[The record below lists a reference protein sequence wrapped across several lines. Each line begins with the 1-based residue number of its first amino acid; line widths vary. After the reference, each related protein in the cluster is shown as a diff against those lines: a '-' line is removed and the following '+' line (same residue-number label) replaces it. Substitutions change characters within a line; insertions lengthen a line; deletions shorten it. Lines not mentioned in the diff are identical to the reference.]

1 MKNTLSINEGN
12 AFVAAAKKAK
22 EDGKDKFELN
32 GKTYS
37 VTTKSI
43 KKEEPKEGATNMA
56 IGFTPNKLNEE
67 RLRILQIMNEQNLY
81 ADDSDAR
88 RDLEGE
94 QRGEINQTMNK
105 AIVDYM
111 RFQKGKG
118 VPLRDIE
125 NDIIEFVKE
134 QTSLLWDENDE
145 GPDAND
151 IDSNGKE
158 YYGSS
163 LRYRDDGG
171 TDGG

>member
-1 MKNTLSINEGN
+1 MKKTLQEEKERFHQIVEASNMAYGFKPNENDVTEQIPGPN
-12 AFVAAAKKAK
+12 LYEP
-22 EDGKDKFELN
+22 EDAYVK
-32 GKTYS
+32 
-37 VTTKSI
+37 
-43 KKEEPKEGATNMA
+43 PKET
-56 IGFTPNKLNEE
+56 KE
-67 RLRILQIMNEQNLY
+67 NLY
-81 ADDSDAR
+81 ADDYDAR

-111 RFQKGKG
+111 QFQKGKG
-118 VPLRDIE
+118 IPLQEIE

-151 IDSNGKE
+151 MDSDGKE
-158 YYGSS
+158 YGSS
-163 LRYRDDGG
+163 LRYRDDSG